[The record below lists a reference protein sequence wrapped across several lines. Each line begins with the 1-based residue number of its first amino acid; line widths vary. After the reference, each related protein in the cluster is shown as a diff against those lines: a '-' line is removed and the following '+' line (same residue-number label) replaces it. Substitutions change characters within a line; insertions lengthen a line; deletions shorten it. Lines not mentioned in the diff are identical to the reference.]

1 MSVAIKN
8 GWRMKWMAALAA
20 FCFFS
25 AWAVEAA
32 PADRVVVGLALDL
45 SGPGAAAGREARN
58 ALLLEMG
65 RINRRGVAGGRIF
78 LLTLDTKGR
87 PGAAATAV
95 RSLVRKHKAVAVI
108 GPVEYY
114 AAIAAAKAAQEERVP
129 LFSLAAPEEILVPAR
144 RWVFSTA
151 IPAGLSVRAIL
162 GHLKSRGIKRAA
174 MLGSSLGYGTE
185 GREQITA
192 LAPDFGV
199 SILLNESFKPGEHNF
214 LPFLKRAS
222 LRGVGGFIHWA
233 RGGARVDLV
242 RARAALDLEIPLY
255 LSYASPGMFGSE
267 SGSRAAEGVVF
278 PASWITAAHLL
289 PETHPARKDI
299 KAFRDEYLKAYQSA
313 PGETAAAA
321 VDALRILAWSA
332 RGVGA
337 NRARIPAGV
346 EGARYFMGLNGTYG
360 FSGID
365 HNGLGT
371 DSLALVHIVKGKWEL
386 VEKGR

>member
-1 MSVAIKN
+1 
-8 GWRMKWMAALAA
+8 MAALAA
-20 FCFFS
+20 LFYVC
-25 AWAVEAA
+25 AWAVDAVS
-32 PADRVVVGLALDL
+32 ADRIVVGLALDL
-45 SGPGAAAGREARN
+45 SGPDAIRGREARN

-78 LLTLDTKGR
+78 LLTLDTKGS
-87 PGAAATAV
+87 PAGTAAAV
-95 RSLVRKHKAVAVI
+95 RELARKHKAVAVI
-108 GPVEYY
+108 GPVEHF
-114 AAIAAAKAAQEERVP
+114 AAIAAAEAAQQERLP
-129 LFSLAAPEEILVPAR
+129 LFSLSAPEEILVPAK
-144 RWVFSTA
+144 RWVFSTSR
-151 IPAGLSVRAIL
+151 PASLPVRLIL

-199 SILLNESFKPGEHNF
+199 SILLNESFKPDENNF

-222 LRGVGGFIHWA
+222 LRGVGGFVLWA
-233 RGGARVDLV
+233 RGVSRLGLV
-242 RARAALDLEIPLY
+242 HAHSALGLKMPLY
-255 LSYASPGMFGSE
+255 ISYVSPGMFGSQSRSKSAE
-267 SGSRAAEGVVF
+267 SVVF

-289 PETHPARKDI
+289 PESHPAKTDLTAYRE
-299 KAFRDEYLKAYQSA
+299 AYLKTYKST

-337 NRARIPAGV
+337 SRTRIPMGV

-360 FSGID
+360 FSKND
-365 HNGLGT
+365 HNGLGA
-371 DSLALVHIVKGKWEL
+371 DSLVLVRVRKGKWEL
-386 VEKGR
+386 VKGAK

>member
-25 AWAVEAA
+25 AWAVDAA
-32 PADRVVVGLALDL
+32 PADRIVVGLALDL

-78 LLTLDTKGR
+78 LLTLDTKGS
-87 PGAAATAV
+87 PEGTVAAIRELA
-95 RSLVRKHKAVAVI
+95 RKHKAVAVI

-114 AAIAAAKAAQEERVP
+114 AAIAAAEAAQGERVP

-222 LRGVGGFIHWA
+222 LRGVGGFVHWA
-233 RGGARVDLV
+233 RGGSRVDLV

-255 LSYASPGMFGSE
+255 LSYASPGMFGTE

-289 PETHPARKDI
+289 SETHPARKDL
-299 KAFRDEYLKAYQSA
+299 KAFRDEYLKIYKSM

-360 FSGID
+360 FSRID
-365 HNGLGT
+365 HNGL
-371 DSLALVHIVKGKWEL
+371 DAESLALVRIVKGKWEL
-386 VEKGR
+386 VDMGR

>member
-8 GWRMKWMAALAA
+8 GWRIRWMTSLAT
-20 FCFFS
+20 FCCVCI
-25 AWAVEAA
+25 WVVDAA
-32 PADRVVVGLALDL
+32 PADRIVVGLALDL
-45 SGPGAAAGREARN
+45 SGPGASGGREARN
-58 ALLLEMG
+58 ALLLEMA

-78 LLTLDTKGR
+78 LLTLDTRGS
-87 PGAAATAV
+87 PEGTAAAV
-95 RSLVRKHKAVAVI
+95 RELARKHRAVAVI
-108 GPVEYY
+108 GPVEHY
-114 AAIAAAKAAQEERVP
+114 AAIAAAGAAQEERVP
-129 LFSLAAPEEILVPAR
+129 LFTLSAPEEILVPVR
-144 RWVFSTA
+144 QWVFSTA
-151 IPAGLSVRAIL
+151 RPASLTVRLIL

-174 MLGSSLGYGTE
+174 MLGSSVGYGTE

-222 LRGVGGFIHWA
+222 LRGVGAFVHWA
-233 RGGARVDLV
+233 KRGYRVDLV
-242 RARAALDLEIPLY
+242 RARAALDLDIPLY
-255 LSYASPGMFGSE
+255 LSQASPGMFGSK
-267 SGSRAAEGVVF
+267 SGGRAAEGVVF
-278 PASWITAAHLL
+278 PASWITVAHLL
-289 PETHPARKDI
+289 PESHPAKKDI
-299 KAFRDEYLKAYQSA
+299 AAFRGQFLKTYKSA

-346 EGARYFMGLNGTYG
+346 EGARYFTGLNGTYG
-360 FSGID
+360 FSGND
-365 HNGLGT
+365 HNGLDT
-371 DSLALVHIVKGKWEL
+371 DSLALVRIVKGKWEL